1 MKTSKFFWKDNKTG
15 ELVALTKEQFTRGIR
30 MLSKQKKK

>member
-1 MKTSKFFWKDNKTG
+1 MKSSKFFWKDSKTG

-30 MLSKQKKK
+30 MIAQSKKK